1 MSDFLQLITL
11 IVIILLAAKLAG
23 YLSTRIGQPSVFG
36 ELLVGVILGPSLL
49 NLTGLSFVTNSH
61 INDTITEIGEI
72 GVMLLMFLAGLELH
86 LKDLARNT
94 KVAALA
100 GILGVVVPVG
110 MGILFGEILDM
121 DFNHSM
127 FLGLA
132 LGATSVSISAQV
144 LIELKKI
151 RSKVGLGLLGAA
163 IFDDILVILLL
174 SSFVAVLSSSGGAA
188 SILLVFVKMLVFF
201 ALSLALGI
209 WGLPAITRFTH
220 KLPISQGV
228 TTLAIIMLLFY
239 GIAAE
244 LLGGMAA
251 ITGAF
256 LAGLMF
262 GRTPEKA
269 HIEHNI
275 QSMAYAFF
283 VPIFFISI
291 GLSVDLRT
299 VDLNSIWIILGI
311 SAIAVAGKLIGSG
324 AGALMAKFSV
334 REALQMGI
342 GMISRG
348 EVGLIIAKIGLDTGF
363 LSNDLFSSIIAMILI
378 TTVITPPLLRASFS
392 KDKPNEEA
400 PTSTEKSTTQESA

>member
-163 IFDDILVILLL
+163 ILDDILVILLL

-228 TTLAIIMLLFY
+228 TTLAIVMLLFY

-363 LSNDLFSSIIAMILI
+363 LSNELFSSIIAMILI

-400 PTSTEKSTTQESA
+400 PTSADQSTTQESA